1 MKIERHSVV
10 MARLLNGLVN
20 QIRENNRNHAY
31 SPCKQWSDLVERR
44 YQLMPTESAKDY
56 LREYPFRIGDVILR
70 HTYLSI
76 IEEENSHAA
85 KVVIPQFMK
94 TYLWRNVS
102 WDLSNLQKASDD
114 PSSEGVMAK
123 KEGLLLDSTVY
134 GIRQTKTLVAI
145 ELFSDCPNILRNDVR
160 VALVIDFSDLGPGE
174 MDDPT
179 FVEQA
184 TTYLHGTGFDFDLE
198 KGSQE
203 SDERS
208 GNEGIAAD
216 VDSITKYTIGA
227 TVSFDG
233 SDLISHE
240 LCVDILA
247 NDVNFAIK
255 KVVKLIRSYCR
266 DDVQVV
272 KTRII
277 REKRYIAQNTD
288 GDKNVWL

>member
-1 MKIERHSVV
+1 
-10 MARLLNGLVN
+10 
-20 QIRENNRNHAY
+20 
-31 SPCKQWSDLVERR
+31 
-44 YQLMPTESAKDY
+44 
-56 LREYPFRIGDVILR
+56 
-70 HTYLSI
+70 
-76 IEEENSHAA
+76 
-85 KVVIPQFMK
+85 
-94 TYLWRNVS
+94 
-102 WDLSNLQKASDD
+102 
-114 PSSEGVMAK
+114 MAK

-145 ELFSDCPNILRNDVR
+145 ELFSDCPNMLRNDVR

-208 GNEGIAAD
+208 GDGGIAAD

-272 KTRII
+272 RTRII
-277 REKRYIAQNTD
+277 REKHYIAQNTD
-288 GDKNVWL
+288 NDKNVWL

>member
-44 YQLMPTESAKDY
+44 YQLMPTESAEDQ
-56 LREYPFRIGDVILR
+56 LREYPSGIGDAILR

-85 KVVIPQFMK
+85 KVIIPQFMK

-102 WDLSNLQKASDD
+102 WDLSDLQKSIDN

-123 KEGLLLDSTVY
+123 KEGLLLNSTVY
-134 GIRQTKTLVAI
+134 GIRQTKSLVAI
-145 ELFSDCPNILRNDVR
+145 ELFSDYPNILRNDVR
-160 VALVIDFSDLGPGE
+160 VALVIDFDELAPGE
-174 MDDPT
+174 MGDST

-208 GNEGIAAD
+208 GDGGIAAD
-216 VDSITKYTIGA
+216 VDSITKYTIGT
-227 TVSFDG
+227 TVSFNG

-240 LCVDILA
+240 LCVNIFA
-247 NDVNFAIK
+247 NDINFAIK
-255 KVVKLIRSYCR
+255 KAVKLIRSYCR

-272 KTRII
+272 RTRII

-288 GDKNVWL
+288 NDKNVWL

>member
-10 MARLLNGLVN
+10 MARLLNGLVG

-102 WDLSNLQKASDD
+102 WDLSNLQEAIDN
-114 PSSEGVMAK
+114 PSSEWVTVK
-123 KEGLLLDSTVY
+123 KERLFLDKAVF
-134 GIRQTKTLVAI
+134 GVGQTKPIIAI
-145 ELFSDCPNILRNDVR
+145 ELFGGHPNILRNDVR
-160 VALVIDFSDLGPGE
+160 VALVIELDELVPGE
-174 MDDPT
+174 MDDST
-179 FVEQA
+179 LMDLV
-184 TTYLHGTGFDFDLE
+184 TSYLHGTGFDSGE
-198 KGSQE
+198 KLQE
-203 SDERS
+203 PNGKTGD
-208 GNEGIAAD
+208 EGIAVD
-216 VDSITKYTIGA
+216 VDFITKYTIGI

-233 SDLISHE
+233 DETISHE
-240 LCVDILA
+240 WST
-247 NDVNFAIK
+247 DVFADDNNFAIK
-255 KVVKLIRSYCR
+255 KARKLLKAYCR
-266 DDVQVV
+266 DDVQIVR
-272 KTRII
+272 TRII
-277 REKRYIAQNTD
+277 RKKRYIAQNTD
-288 GDKNVWL
+288 EE